1 MAITLSG
8 SYLEKLLEGTNTPN
22 TVLEVALDSGTVKWG
37 HYNSDS
43 AQTVYL
49 ADGTYYAN
57 GSIYATGS
65 IGLAG
70 YGITAILKTAS
81 SLQNRLDAKTGY
93 TTRGQL
99 TATIIGRD
107 NFKSLIAS
115 NYLKNRRVNRKDGF
129 LGMDYSDYAATFTG
143 IITDWKR
150 KGDELTLTISDD
162 MVEADKKIPLETEAK
177 TQYIDYT
184 NSNPVDV
191 MTNILLTQLGIAS
204 GLVNS
209 TQFTS
214 ERDNWLNGWKVSR
227 VLTEPKSASDYLHEL
242 QEETNSFLVHD
253 GEKISFKVFAPPLP
267 TTSVQGWNDNEH
279 ILDGS
284 LSTDSGYKDAFYNRV
299 VVYYDYDESGSDKE
313 ENFEAAVIDSD
324 TVSQGSAV
332 WDEVK
337 TKVIKSKWVRT
348 YTFSHD
354 SIAGLKPYHA
364 SENNGAGAGTI
375 TYTYDAGGQH
385 TLKWTP
391 PGGTIGEAVTI
402 SKDGK
407 YQVFGA
413 DKTKYIRVLVTTASL
428 PGASDTGALTLTA
441 INGASF
447 ATFLARKIL
456 NRFRDPAASVKFQ
469 VGINNVA
476 YGSAFLKPTDL
487 IDLTTDEA
495 FEYGEEGW
503 AGERIMLTSVRPDV
517 EKGVVDIE
525 GLETKQYKVYGF
537 IAPAGQANYGTATAT
552 EKLRAYIRTAAP
564 QYHIW

>member
-1 MAITLSG
+1 LAITLSAA
-8 SYLEKLLEGTNTPN
+8 YLAELKKGTNTPD
-22 TVLEVALDSGTVKWG
+22 TVLEVMLDASTQYWG
-37 HYNSDS
+37 YSATASDVRPIIKS
-43 AQTVYL
+43 V
-49 ADGTYYAN
+49 
-57 GSIYATGS
+57 
-65 IGLAG
+65 
-70 YGITAILKTAS
+70 S
-81 SLQNRLDAKTGY
+81 SLQNKLDGKTGY

-99 TATIIGRD
+99 TVTIVGRD
-107 NFKSLIAS
+107 NFKSLIAN
-115 NYLKNRRVNRKDGF
+115 NYLKNRRVTRKDGF
-129 LGMDYSDYAATFTG
+129 LGIAYTDYAATFTG

-162 MVEADKKIPLETEAK
+162 MVEADKKIPVETEEK
-177 TQYIDYT
+177 TQYLDYT

-227 VLTEPKSASDYLHEL
+227 VLTEPKAAGDYLHEL

-267 TTSVQGWNDNEH
+267 STTVQGWNDNEH

-324 TVSQGSAV
+324 TVSQGAGV
-332 WDEVK
+332 WDEIQ
-337 TKVIKSKWVRT
+337 TKVIRSKWIKT
-348 YTFSHD
+348 YAFSHET
-354 SIAGLKPYHA
+354 ITGLKPYHA
-364 SENNGAGAGTI
+364 SVNNGAGTGTV

-385 TLKWTP
+385 TLQWTP
-391 PGGTIGEAVTI
+391 PGDTIGEAVTI

-413 DKTKYIRVLVTTASL
+413 DKTKYIRVLVTTADL
-428 PGASDTGALTLTA
+428 PGSSDTGGLTLTA

-517 EKGVVDIE
+517 EKGVVDVE
-525 GLETKQYKVYGF
+525 GLETKQYKIYGF
-537 IAPAGQANYGTATAT
+537 IAPASQPDWDSASDA
-552 EKLRAYIRTAAP
+552 EKLYAYIGDASNKLGAANDDGR
-564 QYHIW
+564 YIW